1 MIIGDSGGGLA
12 GTFRSIP
19 HSAAGGGG
27 GAMVFAEVWLV
38 WSMPTQTRSTEEL
51 ELLA

>member
-1 MIIGDSGGGLA
+1 MIIGDSGGGLV

-27 GAMVFAEVWLV
+27 GSVVFPEVWLAG
-38 WSMPTQTRSTEEL
+38 MLTQTRSSEEL
-51 ELLA
+51 GLLV